1 MFKYQK
7 DNIKTIKNQLAY
19 ESMLKEVTN
28 KNNKKVDKIII
39 YLSISCSIL
48 FLLIF
53 IIILAGGN
61 I

>member
-7 DNIKTIKNQLAY
+7 NNIKTIKNQLAY

-28 KNNKKVDKIII
+28 KNNKKVDKYIII
-39 YLSISCSIL
+39 LSIGCNIL
-48 FLLIF
+48 FLLVLIK
-53 IIILAGGN
+53 ILSEGQ